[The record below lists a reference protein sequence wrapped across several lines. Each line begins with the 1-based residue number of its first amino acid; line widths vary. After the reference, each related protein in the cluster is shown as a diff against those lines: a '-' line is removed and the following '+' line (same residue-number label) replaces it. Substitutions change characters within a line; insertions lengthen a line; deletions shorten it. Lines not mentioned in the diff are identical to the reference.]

1 MKSSP
6 LARKAAAFGASAA
19 VLGAMIAGL
28 AAAPAQAS
36 TQAAAGKATGTAG
49 TAGTTA
55 ATKSSKPKI
64 SVSTPKAASRDY
76 EGGCPVKVDISAS
89 INVKLD
95 GKTDLAYRWLHGD
108 GSKGKVKVLKLKG
121 HGTKSIKVKQQL
133 SFDEDVKGWE
143 AVQVVG
149 PRKVTSKKGYFSVTC
164 AKVYVDEG
172 SDNNVSVSAWADPST
187 YVGSCTPG
195 DKIGFKG
202 LIKVDDPSWVKYRW
216 VLDGRV
222 VDYGKIRVRDERRVS
237 FGYSPRESGRG
248 YAVLQAWGHDSKS
261 SDRAYYKVVCK
272 DEHPAARVSASNL
285 VTATNNDGCKVG
297 AHGTVSSNDRARV
310 DYAWAVNGTVVDKGE
325 LFFGHAGSRTVELS
339 DRVLSGAATKGG
351 KVTLSVVGPG
361 NTDSITQSYAA
372 CQPPTPKITV
382 SGISVGQRNDFCAD
396 KRGPGV
402 DFSATIS
409 SSAPTTV
416 KYYWVIDGKRENP
429 DLERQ
434 VNGSVQVTWG
444 IAGAQGASETKGSV
458 QLVVYSPG
466 SASSSGTFA
475 VTCPKPVADQGA

>member
-36 TQAAAGKATGTAG
+36 TQATAGKAG
-49 TAGTTA
+49 TA
-55 ATKSSKPKI
+55 ATTSTKARPKV
-64 SVSTPKAASRDY
+64 SVSTPKASARDY
-76 EGGCPVKVDISAS
+76 EGACPVKVGITAKV
-89 INVKLD
+89 NVKLD

-121 HGTKSIKVKQQL
+121 HGTKSVKIGQTL

-143 AVQVVG
+143 AVQVLS
-149 PRKVTSKKGYFSVTC
+149 PRKVTSKKGYFSVSCQKEVVIENDDDT
-164 AKVYVDEG
+164 
-172 SDNNVSVSAWADPST
+172 NVSVSAWADPSSYT
-187 YVGSCTPG
+187 GPCTPG
-195 DKIGFKG
+195 DKINFVGR
-202 LIKVDDPSWVKYRW
+202 IKVSDPSWVKYRW

-222 VDYGKIRVRDERRVS
+222 VDYGKTRVRHSRTVS
-237 FGYSPRESGRG
+237 FGYSPRVSERG
-248 YAVLQAWGHDSKS
+248 YAVLQVVGNDGRS
-261 SDRAYYKVVCK
+261 SDRAYYKVTCE
-272 DEHPAARVSASNL
+272 DPAPSVKVTATNL

-297 AHGTVSSNDRARV
+297 AHATINSTGRARV
-310 DYAWAVNGTVVDKGE
+310 EYVWSVNGTPVDKDVV
-325 LFFGHAGSRTVELS
+325 FFGREGSRTVELS

-351 KVTLSVVGPG
+351 KVTLSVSGPS
-361 NTDSITQSYAA
+361 NNDSITQSYAA
-372 CQPPTPKITV
+372 CVAPTPKITV
-382 SGISVGQRNDFCAD
+382 SSITVGQRNNFCAD

-402 DFSATIS
+402 DFKATIS

-434 VNGSVQVTWG
+434 VTGSVDVTWG
-444 IAGAQGASETKGSV
+444 IAGAQSAAETKGSV
-458 QLVVYSPG
+458 SLVVVSPDA
-466 SASSSGTFA
+466 ASSTTTFSVA
-475 VTCPKPVADQGA
+475 CPKTGV